1 MSKLIIGF
9 PILDKDAK
17 SFKFS
22 NDMKF
27 LMKEE
32 KRAYKKINF
41 EYPKRKIQRRKLIF
55 INQQKNDCK
64 KEIYFDIY
72 C

>member
-55 INQQKNDCK
+55 IN
-64 KEIYFDIY
+64 
-72 C
+72 